1 MSQEQDFILEL
12 QQVQPVFLLDRKP
25 KVAESYYVHMHTI
38 ALRAR
43 PLRSFLGDPYK
54 IPLTKAALCASREPP
69 SSDVKKE
76 KKKKKPTKPFSHTY
90 TFVYLLSYCQSV
102 EDTSTAKQHTL
113 NIWDTENAAWEALS
127 VPALYSANAKNVPFV
142 MVVNEFSCSP
152 FSLDLC

>member
-76 KKKKKPTKPFSHTY
+76 KKKKSPQNLFHTRIHSC
-90 TFVYLLSYCQSV
+90 TSYLTASLLKIPAQLNSTHLTYGTLKMLPGKRFQSLLCILPMQKMSPLS
-102 EDTSTAKQHTL
+102 
-113 NIWDTENAAWEALS
+113 WW
-127 VPALYSANAKNVPFV
+127 
-142 MVVNEFSCSP
+142 
-152 FSLDLC
+152 

>member
-76 KKKKKPTKPFSHTY
+76 KKKKAHK
-90 TFVYLLSYCQSV
+90 TFFTHVYIRVPLILLPVC
-102 EDTSTAKQHTL
+102 
-113 NIWDTENAAWEALS
+113 
-127 VPALYSANAKNVPFV
+127 
-142 MVVNEFSCSP
+142 
-152 FSLDLC
+152 